1 MTIIGHNVTMKAKI
15 SELKAR
21 LSAFLDA
28 VRRGETV
35 TVLDRKT
42 PIARIVPFDDPAD
55 GFRVHAAS
63 EPPEAIGEVEGVEP
77 KGPVDVLELLAE
89 SRGEH

>member
-1 MTIIGHNVTMKAKI
+1 MTMKAMI

-35 TVLDRKT
+35 TVLDRRT
-42 PIARIVPFDDPAD
+42 PIARIVPLDPQDDLSVEPAS
-55 GFRVHAAS
+55 A
-63 EPPEAIGEVEGVEP
+63 PPETIGAVRGVVP
-77 KGPVDVLELLAE
+77 TRPVDVVTLLAE
-89 SRGEH
+89 SRGDR